1 MDSFTKKE
9 QIGILVIALSIIIVL
24 GFQFI
29 RGSFFKQNQDIG
41 LINDIIDEDNVEN
54 SSEIEEGIKVEEDA
68 NQIIMVH
75 ISGEVYNPGLIK
87 LLAGDRVVD
96 AVELA
101 GGLKKEADLDRINL
115 AKKLEDEEKIYIPK
129 IGEEINT
136 SEIIASTETLSV
148 NDKTTNKTNINTC
161 SISEL
166 ENLPGIG
173 QVTAGRIV
181 EYRKSNSFKTI
192 EDLKNVSGIGDKKF
206 EGLKDLITVK

>member
-9 QIGILVIALSIIIVL
+9 QIAILVVVLFIISLL
-24 GFQFI
+24 GFHFI
-29 RGSFFKQNQDIG
+29 DGNLLKQNKNIG
-41 LINDIIDEDNVEN
+41 LINDIIDEGDIEDPG
-54 SSEIEEGIKVEEDA
+54 EIEEETEKEED

-87 LLAGDRVVD
+87 LFSGDRVVD

-129 IGEEINT
+129 IGEEINK
-136 SEIIASTETLSV
+136 SELIASTEMPSS
-148 NDKTTNKTNINTC
+148 NDNTSNKININTC

-166 ENLPGIG
+166 ESLPGIG
-173 QVTAGRIV
+173 QVIAGRIV
-181 EYRKSNSFKTI
+181 EYRKSDSFKTI
-192 EDLKNVSGIGDKKF
+192 DDLKNVSGIGDKKF
-206 EGLKDLITVK
+206 EGLKDFITVK